1 MATNSSKDLRHY
13 AGAAGIFALV
23 IALLLFLSF
32 YQIPKDNKDI
42 FVSIVGMIVGS
53 LSVVIYAIIG
63 RNPDEVNA
71 LKSKNESL
79 QSLADQMEKRNDQLE
94 KMIIDMQS
102 DIIDK
107 LTILGASAFDTVYNK
122 NKQCSCG
129 NNSCTCKGA

>member
-1 MATNSSKDLRHY
+1 MATNSSRDLRHY

-32 YQIPKDNKDI
+32 NQIPKDNKDI

-79 QSLADQMEKRNDQLE
+79 QSLADQLE

-122 NKQCSCG
+122 NKQCTCG

>member
-1 MATNSSKDLRHY
+1 
-13 AGAAGIFALV
+13 
-23 IALLLFLSF
+23 
-32 YQIPKDNKDI
+32 
-42 FVSIVGMIVGS
+42 MIVGS

-122 NKQCSCG
+122 NKQCTCGKDSC
-129 NNSCTCKGA
+129 SCKGE

>member
-1 MATNSSKDLRHY
+1 MKKRDLIHYLGAT
-13 AGAAGIFALV
+13 GIFVLV
-23 IALLLFLSF
+23 IFLLLYLANNT
-32 YQIPKDNKDI
+32 IPSDNKDI
-42 FVSIVGMIVGS
+42 FVSITGMIVGS

-63 RNPDEVNA
+63 KNPDEVNA

-107 LTILGASAFDTVYNK
+107 LTILGATAFDTVYNK